1 MTALQIESIAVNSA
15 FSRIVRDLDPEA
27 ATAVEAAGR
36 DEKLNSL
43 SSATGIATQELLT
56 MLSHATGIPVRDAFE
71 ADVSGRLPERLIYSC
86 HALPIKPPDGLPTDA
101 LCLAV
106 GWPPTAHMTS
116 WIYAVCEADAHWFL
130 VDPKRLSAAITS
142 HYGVGAG
149 SLDESNGDALS
160 ASAED
165 EQEDENAAIIR
176 FVNEVIQQAMRDRAT
191 DIHFEP
197 RKERLEIRYRIDG
210 RLVPV
215 SVPPNLVAF
224 QSAIISRIKIMSR
237 MNISEKRRP
246 QDGRITY
253 GRGRQEVDVRVSTL
267 PTMYGESVSMR
278 LLSEQ
283 SQPVSIEELGFLPDD
298 VKHINSILE
307 LPHGILLITGP
318 TGSGKSTTL
327 AAFMRQIGTP
337 ERRIITVED
346 PIEYEIPQIN
356 QTQVNQ
362 DIGLTFAS
370 ALRSVLRQDPDVIM
384 VGEIRDRE
392 TADIAVRASLTGHLV
407 LSTLHTN
414 DAPGAVVRLVD
425 MGVEPFLIASSV
437 KLVIAQRLIRR
448 LCSMCAEP
456 DDGPEDFVR
465 SCLLAL
471 GVDSK
476 ASLQTAGMRRP
487 VGCDHCSGL
496 GFRGRIGMFE
506 LLQIDE
512 DIHGLI
518 VQRASA
524 HEIRRQALKNGLRSL
539 QACGWEH
546 VRHGRSSLSE
556 VMRYADIVEE
566 SPTLDG
572 EEQA

>member
-1 MTALQIESIAVNSA
+1 VTALQIEYISGKSA
-15 FSRIVRDLDPEA
+15 LGRIIQQLDPDA
-27 ATAVEAAGR
+27 GKSVEVASRA
-36 DEKLNSL
+36 EKLGSL
-43 SSATGIATQELLT
+43 SSATGIDPKELLT
-56 MLSHATGIPVRDAFE
+56 MLSHATQLPMLQRFE
-71 ADVSGRLPERLIYSC
+71 AELSGALPERLIYRF
-86 HALPIKPPDGLPTDA
+86 AVLPIRPPDGVSADL

-106 GWPPTAHMTS
+106 GWPPTESMKR
-116 WIYAVCEADAHWFL
+116 WIYAVTAREIQWYL
-130 VDPKRLSAAITS
+130 VDPRRLAAAITS
-142 HYGVGAG
+142 NYGVGAG
-149 SLDESNGDALS
+149 SLDDSNGQEMVAGK
-160 ASAED
+160 EE

-197 RKERLEIRYRIDG
+197 RKEKLEIRYRIDG
-210 RLVPV
+210 RLVSV

-253 GRGRQEVDVRVSTL
+253 GKGRQEVDVRVSTL

-298 VKHINSILE
+298 VAQINSILE

-346 PIEYEIPQIN
+346 PVEYEIPQIN

-448 LCSMCAEP
+448 ICPHCAA
-456 DDGPEDFVR
+456 DDTPSADYVR
-465 SCLLAL
+465 SCLITMGLKGAL
-471 GVDSK
+471 PVEIPTLRK
-476 ASLQTAGMRRP
+476 P

-506 LLQIDE
+506 LLHIDE
-512 DIHGLI
+512 DIHRLI

-524 HEIRRQALKNGLRSL
+524 HEIRRQAVRNGMRSL

-546 VRHGRSSLSE
+546 VKQGRSALPE
-556 VMRYADIVEE
+556 VMRYADMIEE
-566 SPTLDG
+566 SMEDTGAQL
-572 EEQA
+572 

>member
-1 MTALQIESIAVNSA
+1 MQIQSVSNGSALGKII
-15 FSRIVRDLDPEA
+15 RHLDPEA
-27 ATAVEAAGR
+27 ERIVETAARE
-36 DEKLNSL
+36 DKLNSL
-43 SSATGIATQELLT
+43 SAATGIDSRELLT
-56 MLSHATGIPVRDAFE
+56 LLAHGSGIPMLDTFDPDIE
-71 ADVSGRLPERLIYSC
+71 GSGRFPERLIHSC
-86 HALPIKPPDGLPTDA
+86 SALPIKPPEGHSPGR
-101 LCLAV
+101 LCLATL
-106 GWPPTAHMTS
+106 WPPNPRMER
-116 WIYAVCEADAHWFL
+116 WVYAVCGQDVQWFL
-130 VDPKRLSAAITS
+130 VDPQRLSAVITS
-142 HYGVGAG
+142 SFGVGAG
-149 SLDESNGDALS
+149 SLDESESDGFAGG
-160 ASAED
+160 AED

-176 FVNEVIQQAMRDRAT
+176 FVNEVIHQAMRDRAT

-197 RKERLEIRYRIDG
+197 RKERLAIRYRIDG

-215 SVPPNLVAF
+215 NVPPNLISF

-283 SQPVSIEELGFLPDD
+283 SQPTSIQELGFLADD
-298 VKHINSILE
+298 EERISRVLD

-327 AAFMRQIGTP
+327 ASFMRQIGTP
-337 ERRIITVED
+337 DRRIITVED

-414 DAPGAVVRLVD
+414 DAPGAIVRLVD
-425 MGVEPFLIASSV
+425 MGIEPFLIASSV

-448 LCSMCAEP
+448 LCPSCAVP
-456 DDGPEDFVR
+456 DESPAEVIR
-465 SCLLAL
+465 SCQMAL
-471 GVDSK
+471 GVDPAQVAATTGLLS
-476 ASLQTAGMRRP
+476 P
-487 VGCDHCSGL
+487 VGCDACSGL
-496 GFRGRIGMFE
+496 GFRGRLGMFE
-506 LLQIDE
+506 LLHVDE
-512 DIHGLI
+512 AIHGLI

-524 HEIRRQALKNGLRSL
+524 HDIRRQALATGMRSL

-546 VRHGRSSLSE
+546 ARSGRSALPE
-556 VMRYADIVEE
+556 VMRYADMVEE
-566 SPTLDG
+566 AAATPPKD
-572 EEQA
+572 